1 MYYWYQAVGK
11 TTLIKE
17 FIKRME
23 KKSVYLD
30 LELTTDMD
38 NLKDPEI
45 FLLQNQD
52 ACIVLDEIQEN
63 PESFPLLRVLL
74 IKTGFSRGS

>member
-1 MYYWYQAVGK
+1 
-11 TTLIKE
+11 
-17 FIKRME
+17 ME

-52 ACIVLDEIQEN
+52 ACIVLDEILEN

-74 IKTGFSRGS
+74 IKTGFCRGS